1 MWNENDGVRRIM
13 GWYNVIFW
21 FETYK
26 KSMTFVKL
34 RGFYFKYYQYVGWI
48 SFMCLKRLK
57 DDLYRGAKNEIP
69 LFICYNHT
77 YLILNKDK
85 LYV

>member
-1 MWNENDGVRRIM
+1 MWNENDGARRTM

-34 RGFYFKYYQYVGWI
+34 RGFYFKYYQYVDWI

-57 DDLYRGAKNEIP
+57 GDLYRGAKYEIP
-69 LFICYNHT
+69 FHLLQSHIPN
-77 YLILNKDK
+77 IK
-85 LYV
+85 